1 VFGWWLLWWEIWYI
15 YVDFFCVIFSLGIL
29 LLDIV
34 CLFIFHLFLSNGI
47 SLYLRMKIYKNT
59 MLFEDFYC
67 AIFYFYQYDSKFY
80 VFETQVTAAGD
91 LCAICQEKMHS
102 PILLRCKHI
111 FCEDCVSEWWVHN
124 FIPHL

>member
-1 VFGWWLLWWEIWYI
+1 MDSVRLMATLVGDLLCVMQGAGEIWYI
-15 YVDFFCVIFSLGIL
+15 YVDFFCVISSLGIL
-29 LLDIV
+29 LLHIVV
-34 CLFIFHLFLSNGI
+34 CLLIFHLFLSNGI

-102 PILLRCKHI
+102 PILATL
-111 FCEDCVSEWWVHN
+111 
-124 FIPHL
+124 